1 MWGLAF
7 FHDRVAF
14 RCSIRFTAATRRHRT
29 SVRKLIPNLS
39 SSNYLSAF
47 WFPAGMDRK
56 NNRQISVGNES
67 VPDSDDINLLLD
79 QFSIE
84 VLEAVLSIMKAQQE
98 QRKKPHPTLE

>member
-1 MWGLAF
+1 
-7 FHDRVAF
+7 
-14 RCSIRFTAATRRHRT
+14 
-29 SVRKLIPNLS
+29 
-39 SSNYLSAF
+39 
-47 WFPAGMDRK
+47 MDRK

-98 QRKKPHPTLE
+98 QRKKPHPTFE